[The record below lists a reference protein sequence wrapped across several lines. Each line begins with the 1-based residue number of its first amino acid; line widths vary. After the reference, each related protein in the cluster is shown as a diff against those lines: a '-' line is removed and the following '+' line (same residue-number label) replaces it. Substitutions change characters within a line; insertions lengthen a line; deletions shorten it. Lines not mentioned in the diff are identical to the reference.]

1 LLAGRYGRDKLR
13 QMLQLWGE
21 GKSTAEVLHSA
32 LGITGQ
38 ELDRQ
43 FDAYLEQR
51 LQRYG
56 AQFMATALS
65 VDAAQLQIQL
75 EHSPRDRQ
83 LRLQK
88 ALLLLEV
95 NKPSEAE
102 RVLAALVREDAQ
114 DAQASFALARTL
126 LLTGEP
132 GAAHERLQSLLAQG
146 HDGYE
151 IQLLLARSQQ
161 AQGEDFAGALQA
173 AHEADPTQEEA
184 LFGLWQLARQAGD
197 SAGELRWLR
206 ELAPLARH
214 SPDVYRRYLELL
226 LRQGRVEDALAVG
239 QSAVFVDIEGLH
251 THLLYAQA
259 LLRSGRWAAA
269 QTEFD
274 SALLCPGSDAD
285 RAQAHLA
292 YAEALDQRG
301 QRARADEQRAVAAR
315 LQRESDTSA
324 VKTP

>member
-226 LRQGRVEDALAVG
+226 LRPAHSPVVRAGSTAVWALGRGTDGVRQCPVV
-239 QSAVFVDIEGLH
+239 SRFRR
-251 THLLYAQA
+251 
-259 LLRSGRWAAA
+259 RSGAGPPG
-269 QTEFD
+269 
-274 SALLCPGSDAD
+274 LCRGARPARPT
-285 RAQAHLA
+285 RA
-292 YAEALDQRG
+292 
-301 QRARADEQRAVAAR
+301 
-315 LQRESDTSA
+315 S
-324 VKTP
+324 